1 MAIKF
6 LNTVAVDTDVLYV
19 DASSNRVG
27 MGTTSP
33 IAKLQL
39 SDSSASATVN
49 LLYLENTGSGG
60 SEGVSIKFN
69 PMFGATSMIASNREI
84 GRAQV

>member
-27 MGTTSP
+27 QLPWNARTVSSSSPAWATT
-33 IAKLQL
+33 
-39 SDSSASATVN
+39 
-49 LLYLENTGSGG
+49 
-60 SEGVSIKFN
+60 
-69 PMFGATSMIASNREI
+69 
-84 GRAQV
+84 